1 MYTAL
6 QKIGIRFNAIYLPEA
21 IAFPSKE
28 MTPVSANFIK
38 NIRQLGYVVNE
49 DLLHQLNE
57 LPEHTLQA
65 IYEAFAEVLQIKAN
79 WAPLVSNWDKS
90 TADKKSFLDTFFYF
104 NTGTLLDCGHSIPD
118 KTFPLNSYNGCPFCG
133 TPFVLSDEIL
143 TGQGSKKKK
152 LSLWTNQQVQEL
164 FSNLLQSKTAL
175 DATQVDTLKT
185 LLQIYDLPPVAITMK
200 ETQMLVTDT
209 LVENGKAAVAGSL
222 MTTPVD
228 IMRYLWYKHT
238 GFLQIIAPSVLIKR
252 HAKNHRH
259 MVSMLNQSS
268 AMAILSKES
277 LKLKYNRSTSK
288 MIATWLN
295 NLPMSAEAAAE
306 LMHPKRGMWVRFI
319 RALRLPEYSHKP
331 GMESLARLLD
341 VFYNEKYNVY
351 AAQLEQS
358 RLKFDLDHTFAL
370 LKQRPGLF
378 ARSLFAN
385 MIWFGHEITLSQF
398 REVGDQ
404 IPARLLITLA
414 SYASNYFDAEND
426 RIVKPLGGSNKVI
439 KANKYLAMYDEEQL
453 QIMADEATQCCLD
466 ILATRFAK
474 AQNGNKTIFIDPS
487 LYTMPL
493 PIGDRA
499 TSVQDLPA
507 ALMGTRF
514 PVEGNTVRLF
524 MQWGVGMPKQ
534 HLDMDLS
541 CQIIYDDHKQFC
553 SYFQLDATGAKHSGD
568 IRSIPDKTGTA
579 EYIELDLKQLQQA
592 NARYVAFTC
601 NAYSNGAITPNLV
614 LGWMNSKHKM
624 KVSNKTG
631 VAYDPSCVQHRVRV
645 TQNLNK
651 GLLFGVLDIAANEI
665 IWLEMAFD
673 GQTATSLDLHGLERM
688 VAKLNAKIS
697 IGTLLDLKVQAQNL
711 ILTNDPN
718 TADESYTA
726 QWAMDTAKVTQLLI
740 D

>member
-38 NIRQLGYVVNE
+38 NIRRLGYVVKE

-65 IYEAFAEVLQIKAN
+65 IYEAFAEVLQVKNN

-90 TADKKSFLDTFFYF
+90 TEEKGSRLGTFFQF
-104 NTGTLLDCGHSIPD
+104 TSGTLLDCGHSIPD

-133 TPFVLSDEIL
+133 MPFILSNEIL
-143 TGQGSKKKK
+143 TGQGSKKKE
-152 LSLWTNQQVQEL
+152 LSLWTNTHVQEL
-164 FSNLLQSKTAL
+164 YSNLLQSKTAL

-185 LLQIYDLPPVAITMK
+185 LLQIFDLPAVTITMK

-209 LVENGKAAVAGSL
+209 LVENGKAAIASTL
-222 MTTPVD
+222 MSSPVD

-252 HAKNHRH
+252 HAKNQRH
-259 MVSMLNQSS
+259 MLPVLNQSA
-268 AMAILSKES
+268 AMAILSRES

-331 GMESLARLLD
+331 GMGPLARLLD
-341 VFYNEKYNVY
+341 VFYNEKYTVY

-358 RLKFDLDHTFAL
+358 RLKFDLDKTFAL

-385 MIWFGHEITLSQF
+385 MVWFGHEITLAQF
-398 REVGDQ
+398 KEIEGQ

-414 SYASNYFDAEND
+414 SYATNYFDADND
-426 RIVKPLGGSNKVI
+426 RIVKPLGGTDKLI
-439 KANKYLAMYDEEQL
+439 KANKYLALYDQEQL
-453 QIMADEATQCCLD
+453 QLMADEVTNCCLD
-466 ILATRFAK
+466 MLTVRFTK
-474 AQNGNKTIFIDPS
+474 AQNGNKTVFIDPS

-493 PIGDRA
+493 PVGDRA

-514 PVEGNTVRLF
+514 PVEGDTVRLF
-524 MQWGVGMPKQ
+524 MQWGVGLPQQ

-541 CQIIYDDHKQFC
+541 CQIIYDDTKQFC
-553 SYFQLDATGAKHSGD
+553 SYFQLDAIGAKHSGD
-568 IRSIPDKTGTA
+568 IRSIPNKTGTA
-579 EYIELDLKQLQQA
+579 EYIELDLAQLQKA

-614 LGWMNSKHKM
+614 LGWMNSQHKM
-624 KVSNKTG
+624 KVNARTG

-651 GLLFGVLDIAANEI
+651 GLLFGVLNVAAREI

-673 GQTATSLDLHGLERM
+673 GQTTMSLDLQGLERM
-688 VAKLNAKIS
+688 IAKLNAKIS
-697 IGTLLDLKVQAQNL
+697 IGTLLDLKVRAQNL
-711 ILTNDPN
+711 VPTNDPN
-718 TADESYTA
+718 LADESYTA